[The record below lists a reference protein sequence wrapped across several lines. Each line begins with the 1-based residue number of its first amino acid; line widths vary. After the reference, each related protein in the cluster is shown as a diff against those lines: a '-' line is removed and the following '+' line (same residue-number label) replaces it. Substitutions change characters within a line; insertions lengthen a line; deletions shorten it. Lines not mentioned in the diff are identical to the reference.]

1 MNNSL
6 HQIVLS
12 FVVLLLGILAQFI
25 HGAEKSIKRGLL
37 LFLIETIWLLSMCL
51 LLDFRVMLVGA
62 ETEGECSPWK
72 CSCGDVKMKPRLCEC
87 ACFTV
92 WRGGNHGLRSNRV
105 CFALTCQ
112 LNRGSKWKICAHRRL
127 RIAVGSI
134 SPLVCKD
141 KSGKGGA
148 ERLGGWGMNNE
159 RCLHSAY
166 SPRS

>member
-1 MNNSL
+1 MNINSL

-25 HGAEKSIKRGLL
+25 HGVEKSIKRGLL
-37 LFLIETIWLLSMCL
+37 LFL
-51 LLDFRVMLVGA
+51 DFGLVLVGA
-62 ETEGECSPWK
+62 ETKGECGPWK
-72 CSCGDVKMKPRLCEC
+72 CSCGDVKTEPRLCEC

-92 WRGGNHGLRSNRV
+92 WRGGNHSLRSNRV

-112 LNRGSKWKICAHRRL
+112 RYRGSKCKIRAHRRL

-134 SPLVCKD
+134 SPLVCKEW
-141 KSGKGGA
+141 KGGA
-148 ERLGGWGMNNE
+148 GRLGGWGMNNE